1 MRRVVV
7 LAAVAGLVA
16 LVAVGL
22 SQAGG
27 GDDPQARPFDLAEAQ
42 RELRGAPP
50 ELAALHAQSGE
61 LLGGGLRAFR
71 QRLRELRG
79 RPVVVNKW
87 ASWCRPCRA
96 EFTHFQH
103 EATRLGRRVA
113 FLGINSSD
121 QAPAARGFLER
132 QPVPYPS
139 YKDPDEDIASAFRAA
154 RYYPMTIFID
164 ERGDV
169 VYVHPGEYR
178 TQSDLADDVQR
189 YLDVT

>member
-1 MRRVVV
+1 MRRLVV
-7 LAAVAGLVA
+7 LAALAGLVA

-27 GDDPQARPFDLAEAQ
+27 GDEPPAPPFDLAEAQ
-42 RELRGAPP
+42 RELRGAPD

-61 LLGGGLRAFR
+61 LVRGGLPAFR
-71 QRLRELRG
+71 KRLRALRG
-79 RPVVVNKW
+79 HPVVVNKW

-96 EFTHFQH
+96 EFIHFGH

-113 FLGINSSD
+113 FLGVNSSD
-121 QAPAARGFLER
+121 RRPAARGFLER

-139 YKDPDEDIASAFRAA
+139 YEDPGEDIAAAFQAA

-164 ERGDV
+164 EAGEV
-169 VYVHPGEYR
+169 VFVHPGEYR
-178 TQSDLADDVQR
+178 TQDDLAEDVRR
-189 YLDVT
+189 YLGVS